1 MKSICRRGDLK
12 MKKNLYIFLQFF
24 LVLILLSGCSGDSS
38 KKETQKDATTEEVA
52 SSAEPTP
59 DSPSINPDLEIIT
72 RNGHPTY
79 YGSVETS
86 HTIWDGTGKGKI
98 VFADSYDKYS
108 KGITILAMDAYRKS
122 DLIRGIEIYFSNFE
136 EPITLSLDE
145 VLKIVASYMP
155 FEIMDTYY
163 QYKDSELLVP
173 DEGKDGDNYYIISY
187 NLTDE
192 GSAAYYSKEH
202 EYSGTIDVIVQVSR
216 DDTVQNVVIGFGTPR
231 WMGSLNTNSYHKEEW
246 ACNLYD
252 FR

>member
-1 MKSICRRGDLK
+1 MG
-12 MKKNLYIFLQFF
+12 FF
-24 LVLILLSGCSGDSS
+24 SS
-38 KKETQKDATTEEVA
+38 LFRSRDA
-52 SSAEPTP
+52 P
-59 DSPSINPDLEIIT
+59 
-72 RNGHPTY
+72 
-79 YGSVETS
+79 
-86 HTIWDGTGKGKI
+86 GKI

-192 GSAAYYSKEH
+192 GSAATKELMKLVLEERVAH
-202 EYSGTIDVIVQVSR
+202 GGHPVL
-216 DDTVQNVVIGFGTPR
+216 R
-231 WMGSLNTNSYHKEEW
+231 WMMDNIYIRTDPAGNIKPDKEKSTVVW
-246 ACNLYD
+246 RNPC
-252 FR
+252 FSHTS

>member
-1 MKSICRRGDLK
+1 
-12 MKKNLYIFLQFF
+12 MKKNLYIFLLFF
-24 LVLILLSGCSGDSS
+24 LAFALLSGCSGDNSNITTE
-38 KKETQKDATTEEVA
+38 KETQKDVTTEEIDTP
-52 SSAEPTP
+52 SAEPAT
-59 DSPSINPDLEIIT
+59 DSSSINPDLEIIM
-72 RNGHPTY
+72 RDGHPTY

-108 KGITILAMDAYRKS
+108 KGVTILTMDAYRNS

-145 VLKIVASYMP
+145 ALKIAAAYMP

-202 EYSGTIDVIVQVSR
+202 EYSGTIDVIIQVGQ
-216 DDTVQNVVIGFGTPR
+216 DDTIQNVIIGFGTPR
-231 WMGSLNTNSYHKEEW
+231 WMGSLSTNSYHKEEW

>member
-1 MKSICRRGDLK
+1 
-12 MKKNLYIFLQFF
+12 MKKNLYILLLLFLAFA
-24 LVLILLSGCSGDSS
+24 LLSGCSGDSS
-38 KKETQKDATTEEVA
+38 TTTEKETQRGATTEEVDT
-52 SSAEPTP
+52 SSAEPAS
-59 DSPSINPDLEIIT
+59 DSPSINSDLEIIT
-72 RNGHPTY
+72 RDGHPTY

-98 VFADSYDKYS
+98 IFADSYDKYN
-108 KGITILAMDAYRKS
+108 KGVTILTMDAYRNS

-145 VLKIVASYMP
+145 AIKIAAAYMP

-173 DEGKDGDNYYIISY
+173 DEGKGGDDYYIITY

-192 GSAAYYSKEH
+192 SSAEYYSKEH
-202 EYSGTIDVIVQVSR
+202 EYSGTIDVIIQVDQ
-216 DDTVQNVVIGFGTPR
+216 DDVVQNIIIGFGTPR
-231 WMGSLNTNSYHKEEW
+231 WMGSLSTNSYHKEEW

>member
-1 MKSICRRGDLK
+1 
-12 MKKNLYIFLQFF
+12 MKKNLYFFLLFF
-24 LVLILLSGCSGDSS
+24 LVFVLLNGCSGDSS
-38 KKETQKDATTEEVA
+38 NIATEKETQRGATTEEMDT
-52 SSAEPTP
+52 SSAEPAP

-72 RNGHPTY
+72 RDGHPTY

-108 KGITILAMDAYRKS
+108 KGVTILTMDAYRNS

-145 VLKIVASYMP
+145 ALKIAAAYMP

-187 NLTDE
+187 IYKVRL
-192 GSAAYYSKEH
+192 
-202 EYSGTIDVIVQVSR
+202 
-216 DDTVQNVVIGFGTPR
+216 
-231 WMGSLNTNSYHKEEW
+231 
-246 ACNLYD
+246 
-252 FR
+252 